1 VWRSVLTLGTFDG
14 VHRGHQALIREVVR
28 RARAHNARSVVL
40 SFGLPPRHAGE
51 PLARPVLLTTL
62 SEKIQILKRLGIDTI
77 QVLVFDRKTA
87 ATFPEDFFRQTVLR
101 KHRAVEM
108 VVGPRVAF
116 GRKRAGRLPLLRR
129 LGREHGVRIHLV
141 HSISGARGVVASRL
155 IRRFLTS
162 GHIEKANALLGYP
175 YSVSGLVVHGDHRGR
190 HLGFPT
196 ANIEAPPEKMMPR
209 GVFWVKVLA
218 SDTVPL
224 TVREA
229 LRGADGLCNVG
240 IRPTFTPQ
248 SHVLHCEVF
257 LLHKR
262 KKLYGH
268 RLRVVFL
275 RRIRAEKRF
284 SSAAALKRQIREDVA
299 AGRKLARLYRKS
311 HFSI

>member
-1 VWRSVLTLGTFDG
+1 
-14 VHRGHQALIREVVR
+14 
-28 RARAHNARSVVL
+28 
-40 SFGLPPRHAGE
+40 
-51 PLARPVLLTTL
+51 
-62 SEKIQILKRLGIDTI
+62 
-77 QVLVFDRKTA
+77 
-87 ATFPEDFFRQTVLR
+87 
-101 KHRAVEM
+101 M

-141 HSISGARGVVASRL
+141 HSISGASGTVASRL
-155 IRRFLTS
+155 IRRFLTA

-175 YSVSGLVVHGDHRGR
+175 YSVSGRVVHGDHRGR

-196 ANIEAPPEKMMPR
+196 ANVEVPPEKMMPR
-209 GVFWVKVLA
+209 GVFWVKVL
-218 SDTVPL
+218 SPDHVPL
-224 TVREA
+224 TTREA

-248 SHVLHCEVF
+248 SHILHCEVF
-257 LLHKR
+257 LLHGR
-262 KKLYGH
+262 KKLYGRH
-268 RLRVVFL
+268 LRVVFL

-284 SSAAALKRQIREDVA
+284 SSVAALTRQIRKDVA